1 MHARQSE
8 AHCGF
13 GEGLLRSSN
22 LQYVENPTE
31 FMSKQGTCWTPTPY
45 GIINHMV
52 LFQLEKCINMS
63 AAPAG
68 ENKIIM
74 ACDKLLIF
82 PFVKIPFV
90 KCFFL
95 SS

>member
-1 MHARQSE
+1 LHARQSE

-31 FMSKQGTCWTPTPY
+31 VVSKQGPCQTPTPD
-45 GIINHMV
+45 GIINHRV
-52 LFQLEKCINMS
+52 LFQLEKHINKS

-74 ACDKLLIF
+74 DYDKLHVFLVF
-82 PFVKIPFV
+82 IPFL
-90 KCFFL
+90 KYFFP